1 MRIQLQA
8 AALTD
13 KGQAR
18 DSNEDT
24 VFQKVVVAPGEDSL
38 GLFIVADGIGGRL
51 AGAVASYW
59 AVETIKDSLA
69 DLFSLRDPRDTAQF
83 TRDELSDAMA
93 AVRDNQGTGQPENG
107 ELFDSPAVSWTDR
120 AYLVDRVKAAV
131 NRANSVVRQYASA
144 KLEKAG
150 DAGTTVSM
158 AVVHGSLAII
168 ANVGDSRTY
177 LLRDGELRQITKDHS
192 VVQRMIDQGAAQPD
206 ELYTHPNRNLIYRS
220 LGADDSIK
228 VDIFS
233 PTLLPGDFLLL
244 CTDGLWEMTKD
255 PTKMAEIICEETSVE
270 VACHRLVAA
279 ANAAGGKDNIGVVLV
294 RVYE

>member
-1 MRIQLQA
+1 MPIQLQA

-18 DSNEDT
+18 DANEDT

-93 AVRDNQGTGQPENG
+93 AVRDNQGTGQPEKD
-107 ELFDSPAVSWTDR
+107 ELFDSYAVSWTDR

-220 LGADDSIK
+220 LGADDSVK

-255 PTKMAEIICEETSVE
+255 PTKMAEIICESTSVE
-270 VACHRLVAA
+270 VACHRLVTA
-279 ANAAGGKDNIGVVLV
+279 ANAAGGKDNIGVVLA